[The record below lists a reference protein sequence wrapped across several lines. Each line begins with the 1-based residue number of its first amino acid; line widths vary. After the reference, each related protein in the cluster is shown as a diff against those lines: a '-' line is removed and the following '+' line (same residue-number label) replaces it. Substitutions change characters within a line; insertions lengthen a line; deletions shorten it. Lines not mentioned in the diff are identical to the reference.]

1 MNDVINFF
9 QITDTIGTGGQ
20 PSVSQLYDIAQ
31 NGYDVVINLA
41 THNSENAIENEGS
54 IVASLGMTYI
64 HIPVPFEAPTPE
76 HLRKFFGLMNG
87 LSEEKVFVHCAVN
100 GRVSAFVFKYLTME
114 RKMQAEKATT
124 PLLAQW
130 LPQMNLIWK
139 NFLSIEKSDLD
150 RAQL

>member
-76 HLRKFFGLMNG
+76 HLRKFFRFMNG

-100 GRVSAFVFKYLTME
+100 ARVSAFVFKYLTME

-124 PLLAQW
+124 PILAQW

-139 NFLSIEKSDLD
+139 NSLSIEKSDLD
-150 RAQL
+150 

>member
-76 HLRKFFGLMNG
+76 HLRKFFRFMNG

-100 GRVSAFVFKYLTME
+100 ARVSAFVFKYLTME
-114 RKMQAEKATT
+114 KKIQAEKATT
-124 PLLAQW
+124 PLLEQW

-139 NFLSIEKSDLD
+139 NFLSLEKSDLD
-150 RAQL
+150 

>member
-1 MNDVINFF
+1 MSDVINFF

-41 THNSENAIENEGS
+41 THNSENAIKNEGS

-76 HLRKFFGLMNG
+76 HLRKFFGFMNG
-87 LSEEKVFVHCAVN
+87 LSEEKIFVHCAVN
-100 GRVSAFVFKYLTME
+100 ARVSAFIFKYLTME
-114 RKMQAEKATT
+114 KKMQAEKATT

-150 RAQL
+150 

>member
-1 MNDVINFF
+1 MNNVINFF

-76 HLRKFFGLMNG
+76 HLRKFFRFMNG

-100 GRVSAFVFKYLTME
+100 ARVSAFVFKYLTME
-114 RKMQAEKATT
+114 RKMQDEKATT

-139 NFLSIEKSDLD
+139 NFLSIKKSDLD
-150 RAQL
+150 

>member
-76 HLRKFFGLMNG
+76 HLRKFFGFMNE

-100 GRVSAFVFKYLTME
+100 ARVSAFVFKYLTME

-124 PLLAQW
+124 PILAQW

-150 RAQL
+150 

>member
-76 HLRKFFGLMNG
+76 HLRKFFGFMNE

-100 GRVSAFVFKYLTME
+100 ARVSAFVFKYLTME

-130 LPQMNLIWK
+130 LPQMYLIWK

-150 RAQL
+150 

>member
-76 HLRKFFGLMNG
+76 HLRKFFRFMNG

-100 GRVSAFVFKYLTME
+100 ARVSAFVFKYLTME
-114 RKMQAEKATT
+114 RKMQADKATT

-150 RAQL
+150 

>member
-76 HLRKFFGLMNG
+76 HLKKFFRFMNG

-100 GRVSAFVFKYLTME
+100 ARVSAFVFKYLTME
-114 RKMQAEKATT
+114 KKMQAEKAST
-124 PLLAQW
+124 PLLEQW
-130 LPQMNLIWK
+130 LPQMNLIWR
-139 NFLSIEKSDLD
+139 NFLSLEKSDLD
-150 RAQL
+150 

>member
-64 HIPVPFEAPTPE
+64 HIPVPFEAPTPD
-76 HLRKFFGLMNG
+76 HLRKFFGVMNG
-87 LSEEKVFVHCAVN
+87 LSEEKIFVHCAVIA
-100 GRVSAFVFKYLTME
+100 RVSAFVFKYLTME
-114 RKMQAEKATT
+114 KKMQAEEATT

-150 RAQL
+150 

>member
-54 IVASLGMTYI
+54 VVASLGMTYI

-76 HLRKFFGLMNG
+76 HLRKFFRFMNG

-100 GRVSAFVFKYLTME
+100 ARVSAFVFKYLTME
-114 RKMQAEKATT
+114 KKMQAEKAST

-139 NFLSIEKSDLD
+139 NFLNIEKSDLD
-150 RAQL
+150 

>member
-20 PSVSQLYDIAQ
+20 PSLSQLYDIAQ

-76 HLRKFFGLMNG
+76 PLRKFFRFMNG

-100 GRVSAFVFKYLTME
+100 ARVSAFVFKYLTME

-139 NFLSIEKSDLD
+139 NFLSIERSDLD
-150 RAQL
+150 

>member
-64 HIPVPFEAPTPE
+64 HIPVPFETPTPE
-76 HLRKFFGLMNG
+76 HLRKFFRFMNG

-100 GRVSAFVFKYLTME
+100 ARVSAFVFKYLTME

-150 RAQL
+150 

>member
-64 HIPVPFEAPTPE
+64 HLPVPFEAPTPE
-76 HLRKFFGLMNG
+76 HLRKFFRFMNG

-100 GRVSAFVFKYLTME
+100 ARVSAFVFKYLTME

-150 RAQL
+150 

>member
-76 HLRKFFGLMNG
+76 HLRKFFRFMNG

-100 GRVSAFVFKYLTME
+100 ARVSAFVFKYLTLE
-114 RKMQAEKATT
+114 RNMQAEKATT

-150 RAQL
+150 

>member
-76 HLRKFFGLMNG
+76 HLRKFFRFMNG

-100 GRVSAFVFKYLTME
+100 ARVSAFVFKYLTME
-114 RKMQAEKATT
+114 KKMQAEKSST
-124 PLLAQW
+124 PLLEQW
-130 LPQMNLIWK
+130 LPQMNLIWR
-139 NFLSIEKSDLD
+139 NFLSLEKSDLD
-150 RAQL
+150 

>member
-76 HLRKFFGLMNG
+76 HLRKFFGFMNG

-100 GRVSAFVFKYLTME
+100 ARVSAFVFKYVTMQ
-114 RKMQAEKATT
+114 RKRQAEKATT

-150 RAQL
+150 

>member
-1 MNDVINFF
+1 MNDVVNFF

-20 PSVSQLYDIAQ
+20 PSVSQLYNIAQ
-31 NGYDVVINLA
+31 NGYEVVINLA

-76 HLRKFFGLMNG
+76 HLKKFFRFMNG

-100 GRVSAFVFKYLTME
+100 ARVSAFVFKYLTME
-114 RKMQAEKATT
+114 KKMQAEKAST
-124 PLLAQW
+124 PLLEQW
-130 LPQMNLIWK
+130 LPQMNLTWR
-139 NFLSIEKSDLD
+139 NFLSLEKSDLD
-150 RAQL
+150 

>member
-64 HIPVPFEAPTPE
+64 HIPVPFEEPTPE
-76 HLRKFFGLMNG
+76 HLRNFFGFMNG
-87 LSEEKVFVHCAVN
+87 LREKKVFVHCAVN
-100 GRVSAFVFKYLTME
+100 ARVSAFVFKYLTME

-150 RAQL
+150 

>member
-31 NGYDVVINLA
+31 NGYDVVITLA

-76 HLRKFFGLMNG
+76 HLRKFFGFMNG
-87 LSEEKVFVHCAVN
+87 LSEEKIFVHCAVN
-100 GRVSAFVFKYLTME
+100 ARVSAFVFKYLTME
-114 RKMQAEKATT
+114 KKIQAEKATT
-124 PLLAQW
+124 PLLEQW
-130 LPQMNLIWK
+130 LPQMNLIWR
-139 NFLSIEKSDLD
+139 NFLSLEKSDLD
-150 RAQL
+150 

>member
-76 HLRKFFGLMNG
+76 HLRKFFRFMNG

-100 GRVSAFVFKYLTME
+100 ARVSAFVFKYLTME
-114 RKMQAEKATT
+114 KKIQAEKATT
-124 PLLAQW
+124 PLLEQW
-130 LPQMNLIWK
+130 LPQMNLIWR
-139 NFLSIEKSDLD
+139 NFLSLEKSDLD
-150 RAQL
+150 

>member
-76 HLRKFFGLMNG
+76 HLRKFFRFMNG

-100 GRVSAFVFKYLTME
+100 ARVSAFVFKYLTLE

-150 RAQL
+150 

>member
-76 HLRKFFGLMNG
+76 HLRKFFGFMNG

-100 GRVSAFVFKYLTME
+100 ARVSAFVFKYLTME

-139 NFLSIEKSDLD
+139 NFLSIEKRDLD
-150 RAQL
+150 

>member
-20 PSVSQLYDIAQ
+20 PSVSQFYDIAQ

-76 HLRKFFGLMNG
+76 HLRKFFGFMNE

-100 GRVSAFVFKYLTME
+100 ARVSAFVFKYLTME

-150 RAQL
+150 

>member
-41 THNSENAIENEGS
+41 THNSENAIDNEGS

-64 HIPVPFEAPTPE
+64 HLPVPFETPTPE
-76 HLRKFFGLMNG
+76 HLRKFFRFMNG

-100 GRVSAFVFKYLTME
+100 ARVSAFVFKYLTME

-124 PLLAQW
+124 PILAQW

-150 RAQL
+150 

>member
-64 HIPVPFEAPTPE
+64 HIPVPFEAPTPD
-76 HLRKFFGLMNG
+76 HLRKFFGFMNE
-87 LSEEKVFVHCAVN
+87 LSEEKIFVHCAVN
-100 GRVSAFVFKYLTME
+100 ARVSAFVFKYLTME

-150 RAQL
+150 

>member
-76 HLRKFFGLMNG
+76 HLRKFFRFMNG

-100 GRVSAFVFKYLTME
+100 ARVSAFVFKYLTMV

-150 RAQL
+150 

>member
-76 HLRKFFGLMNG
+76 HLRKFFRFMNG

-100 GRVSAFVFKYLTME
+100 ARVSAFVFKYLTME
-114 RKMQAEKATT
+114 KKIQAEKATT
-124 PLLAQW
+124 PLLEQW
-130 LPQMNLIWK
+130 LPQMNLTWR
-139 NFLSIEKSDLD
+139 NFLSLEKSDLD
-150 RAQL
+150 

>member
-41 THNSENAIENEGS
+41 THNSENAIDNEGS

-76 HLRKFFGLMNG
+76 HLRKFFRFMNG

-100 GRVSAFVFKYLTME
+100 ARVSAFVFKYLTME

-150 RAQL
+150 

>member
-31 NGYDVVINLA
+31 KGYDVVINLA

-76 HLRKFFGLMNG
+76 HLRKFFGFMNG
-87 LSEEKVFVHCAVN
+87 LSEEKIFVHCAVN
-100 GRVSAFVFKYLTME
+100 ARVSAFVFKYLTME
-114 RKMQAEKATT
+114 RKIEAEKATT

-150 RAQL
+150 

>member
-1 MNDVINFF
+1 MKDVINFF

-76 HLRKFFGLMNG
+76 HLRKFFRFMNG

-100 GRVSAFVFKYLTME
+100 ARVSAFVFKYLTME

-150 RAQL
+150 

>member
-76 HLRKFFGLMNG
+76 HLKKFFRFMNG

-100 GRVSAFVFKYLTME
+100 ARVSAFVFKYLTME
-114 RKMQAEKATT
+114 KKMQAEKSST
-124 PLLAQW
+124 PLLEQW
-130 LPQMNLIWK
+130 LPQMNLIWR
-139 NFLSIEKSDLD
+139 NFLSLERSDLD
-150 RAQL
+150 

>member
-41 THNSENAIENEGS
+41 THNSESAIENEGS

-76 HLRKFFGLMNG
+76 HLRRFFGFMNG

-100 GRVSAFVFKYLTME
+100 ARVSAFIFKYLTME

-150 RAQL
+150 

>member
-54 IVASLGMTYI
+54 VVASLGMTYI

-76 HLRKFFGLMNG
+76 HLRKFFRFMNG

-100 GRVSAFVFKYLTME
+100 ARVSAFVFKYLTME
-114 RKMQAEKATT
+114 KKMQAEKAST
-124 PLLAQW
+124 PLLDQW
-130 LPQMNLIWK
+130 LPQMNLIWR
-139 NFLSIEKSDLD
+139 NFLSLEKSDLD
-150 RAQL
+150 

>member
-76 HLRKFFGLMNG
+76 HLRKFFGFMNG
-87 LSEEKVFVHCAVN
+87 LSKEKVFVHCAVN
-100 GRVSAFVFKYLTME
+100 ARVSAFVFKYLTME

-150 RAQL
+150 

>member
-1 MNDVINFF
+1 MDDVINFF

-76 HLRKFFGLMNG
+76 HLRKFFGFMNG
-87 LSEEKVFVHCAVN
+87 LSEEKIFVHCAVN
-100 GRVSAFVFKYLTME
+100 ARVSAFVFKYLTIE

-139 NFLSIEKSDLD
+139 DFLSIEKSDLD
-150 RAQL
+150 

>member
-76 HLRKFFGLMNG
+76 HLRKFFRFMNG
-87 LSEEKVFVHCAVN
+87 LSEEKIFVHCAVN
-100 GRVSAFVFKYLTME
+100 ARVSAFVFKYLTME

-150 RAQL
+150 

>member
-31 NGYDVVINLA
+31 NGNEVVINLA

-76 HLRKFFGLMNG
+76 HLRKFFGFMNG

-100 GRVSAFVFKYLTME
+100 ARVSAFVFKYLTME
-114 RKMQAEKATT
+114 KMIQAEKATT
-124 PLLAQW
+124 PLLEQW
-130 LPQMNLIWK
+130 LPQMNLIWR
-139 NFLSIEKSDLD
+139 NFLSLEKSDLD
-150 RAQL
+150 

>member
-1 MNDVINFF
+1 MSDVINFF

-76 HLRKFFGLMNG
+76 HLRKFFRFMNG

-100 GRVSAFVFKYLTME
+100 ARVSAFVFKYLTME

-150 RAQL
+150 

>member
-76 HLRKFFGLMNG
+76 HLRKFFGFMNG

-100 GRVSAFVFKYLTME
+100 ARVSAFVFKYLTIC
-114 RKMQAEKATT
+114 
-124 PLLAQW
+124 LLYTS
-130 LPQMNLIWK
+130 P
-139 NFLSIEKSDLD
+139 SPRD
-150 RAQL
+150 RG